1 LAGGCAGTSTEFIV
15 YPLDFA
21 RTRLAVDVLLGKHKR
36 QYKGLFDCLMKSVK
50 AEGIRGCYKGYVIS
64 SIGMFIY
71 RGSWF
76 GLYDFAKQ
84 NGPKS
89 DNFFVRFV
97 VANIVTTAAN
107 LLVYPIDTVR
117 RKMQIQTG
125 KKVKDYSSSFNCVLK
140 TFKNDGF

>member
-1 LAGGCAGTSTEFIV
+1 MFSTLAGGCAGVSTEFII

-36 QYKGLFDCLMKSVK
+36 QFTGLFDCMRKNYA

-89 DNFFVRFV
+89 KNFFVKFA
-97 VANIVTTAAN
+97 VANVVTTIAN
-107 LLVYPIDTVR
+107 LTVYPIDTMR
-117 RKMQIQTG
+117 RKLQ
-125 KKVKDYSSSFNCVLK
+125 L
-140 TFKNDGF
+140 